1 MTIVGAGAG
10 VAELTALAVT
20 SELAPTRKRGQY
32 VAILIFTIV
41 PFVPSSFYAQL
52 IACKS
57 CNTPDHP
64 QYLCSTDHT
73 NWRYVGIIV
82 CVWNGIGFFLTFFF
96 YHPPPRV
103 NAQNKTRR
111 QILGEIDYL
120 GGLLSISGM
129 VCFMAGM
136 QWGGYQVRRPL
147 YLYQEYY

>member
-52 IACKS
+52 IACK
-57 CNTPDHP
+57 CQNQNP
-64 QYLCSTDHT
+64 QIPNADRLPDHT

-82 CVWNGIGFFLTFFF
+82 CVWNGIGFFLTLFF
-96 YHPPPRV
+96 YFPPPRI
-103 NAQNKTRR
+103 NSMGKSRAE
-111 QILGEIDYL
+111 ILREIDYI
-120 GGLLSISGM
+120 GGFLSISGM
-129 VCFMAGM
+129 VLFMVSA
-136 QWGGYQVRRPL
+136 YAHDL
-147 YLYQEYY
+147 SCKESIY